1 MQLEEIRQGTLV
13 ARGLPVDTLLIGIA
27 PAGVDPDLGVDPD
40 ELTVKCLGEKLQ
52 VGVGAVG
59 PGRASVM
66 RWFFDLNQIG
76 YICTFQSML
85 ARAGAQMVPNFTGRS
100 VRRWATFQ
108 SAVNSSA
115 PRVRRSVTTAG

>member
-13 ARGLPVDTLLIGIA
+13 ARGLPVDTLLIRIA
-27 PAGVDPDLGVDPD
+27 PAGVDPDLGVDAD

-76 YICTFQSML
+76 YICTLSF
-85 ARAGAQMVPNFTGRS
+85 RAFPCPAEL
-100 VRRWATFQ
+100 
-108 SAVNSSA
+108 
-115 PRVRRSVTTAG
+115 